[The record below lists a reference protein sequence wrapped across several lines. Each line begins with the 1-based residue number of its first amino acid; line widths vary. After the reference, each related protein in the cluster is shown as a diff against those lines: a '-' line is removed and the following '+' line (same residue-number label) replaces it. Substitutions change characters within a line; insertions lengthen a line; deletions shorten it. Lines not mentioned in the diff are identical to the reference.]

1 MRKLITLITV
11 LALTGCATNGE
22 FDGGKTA
29 LLIGGIIVAGIALSQ
44 QSDSGTPASNCY
56 WVVGPNGS
64 TQVCDR

>member
-1 MRKLITLITV
+1 MRKLITLIAA

-29 LLIGGIIVAGIALSQ
+29 LLIGGLIVAGVALS
-44 QSDSGTPASNCY
+44 QSDSGPADSNCY

-64 TQVCDR
+64 TQYCDR